1 MNQTFVRFFLQ
12 RAVINNSIAGGRE
25 EKEKEKEKNYCND
38 RKISNAPILDSPVIL
53 IAVVD
58 NKSMAVSGLIV

>member
-1 MNQTFVRFFLQ
+1 M
-12 RAVINNSIAGGRE
+12 INNSIAGGRE